1 MNLQNTRILMRAE
14 LEPGSLVYYSRKKL
28 IKAPMNRHQINVL
41 ASIPRIGQK
50 IIKTNEGSKK
60 SLVVRT
66 KMR

>member
-1 MNLQNTRILMRAE
+1 MGAE

-28 IKAPMNRHQINVL
+28 IKASMNRHQINVL